1 MTPDPITANHRPSPD
16 DIRRAIA
23 AWVEMYL
30 AYRRETQVVEQ
41 AETVEAQ

>member
-1 MTPDPITANHRPSPD
+1 MNPDAIPIHRPSPD

-30 AYRRETQVVEQ
+30 EYRRELPVVEQ
-41 AETVEAQ
+41 AETVEER